1 MRGLGTFINCFGVLV
16 GGALGLCLRKGLDG
30 RYRSSL
36 ITVCGLST
44 LFLGIAGTLEEMLAI
59 KGGVLASHKTM
70 MILFSLVPGAIT
82 GEALNIEKHIEEFG
96 HGVKLRSGSGN
107 DACFVDGFVSTS
119 LTICIGAMAVV
130 GSIEDGLNGDFS
142 TLAAKAVL
150 DLIIVLVLTSSLG
163 KGCIFAVIPL
173 GLFQGSVTLLAGVIG
188 PLLTAEAVS
197 NLSLVGSM
205 LIFCVGVN
213 LMFDKKIRVANLLP
227 SLLFAVGCAFIPLK
241 ILK

>member
-1 MRGLGTFINCFGVLV
+1 MHGLGTFINCLGVLG
-16 GGALGLCLRKGLDG
+16 GGALGLCLRKGLAE
-30 RYRSSL
+30 RYQSSL

-59 KGGVLASHKTM
+59 EGGVLASHKTM
-70 MILFSLVPGAIT
+70 MILFSLALGAIS
-82 GEALNIEKHIEEFG
+82 GEALDIEKHIGEFG
-96 HGVKLRSGSGN
+96 QWVKIRSGSGN
-107 DACFVDGFVSTS
+107 DAYFVDGFVSAS

-130 GSIEDGLNGDFS
+130 GSIEDGLNGDLS

-173 GLFQGSVTLLAGVIG
+173 GLFQGSITLLAGVIE

-213 LMFDKKIRVANLLP
+213 LLFAKNIRVANLLP
-227 SLLFAVGCAFIPLK
+227 SLVFAVGSAFIPLQ
-241 ILK
+241 ILR